1 MKADEKN
8 VKNLFKQL
16 KKTSDEEEVRRV
28 FDDFLQKRINPNI
41 GTTRKTVLTDNI
53 IHQLLGEAALDEIE
67 GLQNLPTQE
76 AFEKSKEVS
85 NKGLSKLEK
94 SLDISPKVEIKD
106 LSEYKAHGLQS
117 PSSGILI
124 DKRYDTPDI
133 ATKQLG
139 LGTLFHET
147 GHSIDDVAKRFAS
160 VEQEMEK
167 RLEPDYKLKK
177 FRKLNDKKYKPTV
190 LELMDDEEFSRY
202 YSQAKDSFDEYVKN
216 NPNKLEEMV
225 QEPGILKFE
234 SQKVPELI
242 PNEFKEMS
250 PSKLQNLYSGTGHWY
265 KRNFP
270 FENLQNVLKKGI
282 KGIRAIGPIAGGL
295 GAYSALKSGD
305 AAAAG
310 LNLAS
315 IIDPTGVADAAL
327 EVKERLKEK
336 DPKEIKK
343 IIREDKYRAMGSALF
358 PTDIMLDQLE
368 DMEDKKESQLGQKKE
383 PDLEEMDGVFNYDD
397 YLKKKKK
404 QMGYE

>member
-41 GTTRKTVLTDNI
+41 GTTRKTILTDNI

-76 AFEKSKEVS
+76 AFQKSKEVS

-94 SLDISPKVEIKD
+94 SLDISPKIEIKD

-147 GHSIDDVAKRFAS
+147 GHSLDDVAKRFANA
-160 VEQEMEK
+160 EKEMEN
-167 RLEPDYKLKK
+167 RLDPDYKLKK
-177 FRKLNDKKYKPTV
+177 FRKLSDKKYKPTV
-190 LELMDDEEFSRY
+190 LEMLDDEEFKRY
-202 YSQAKDSFDEYVKN
+202 YSQAKESFDDYVKN
-216 NPNKLEEMV
+216 NPDKLEEMV
-225 QEPGILKFE
+225 KDPGILKFE

-242 PNEFKEMS
+242 PSEFKEMS
-250 PSKLQNLYSGTGHWY
+250 PSKLQNLYSGTGHWF

-270 FENLQNVLKKGI
+270 FENLQNVLKKGVKGI
-282 KGIRAIGPIAGGL
+282 KGIGPIAGGL

-315 IIDPTGVADAAL
+315 IIDPTGISDAAL
-327 EVKERLKEK
+327 EIKERLKEK
-336 DPKEIKK
+336 DSKEIRK
-343 IIREDKYRAMGSALF
+343 IMREDKYRAMGSALS
-358 PTDIMLDQLE
+358 PADIMLDQLE
-368 DMEDKKESQLGQKKE
+368 DIEDKKESGLGQKKE
-383 PDLEEMDGVFNYDD
+383 PDLEEMDNVFNYDD

>member
-1 MKADEKN
+1 MKADEATIRK
-8 VKNLFKQL
+8 LFKQL
-16 KKTSDEEEVRRV
+16 KQTSDEEEVRKV
-28 FDDFLQKRINPNI
+28 FDNFVEKRLNPNI
-41 GTTRKTVLTDNI
+41 ATTRKTMLTDNI
-53 IHQLLGEAALDEIE
+53 VHQLLGEAALDEIE
-67 GLQNLPTQE
+67 GLQNLPAQE
-76 AFEKSKEVS
+76 AFEKSKNVS

-94 SLDISPKVEIKD
+94 SLDISPKVSIED

-147 GHSIDDVAKRFAS
+147 GHSLDDVAKRFAGA
-160 VEQEMEK
+160 EKEMEN
-167 RLEPDYKLKK
+167 RLDPDYKLKK
-177 FRKLNDKKYKPTV
+177 FRKLNDKKYKPNV
-190 LELMDDEEFSRY
+190 LELLDDEEFSRY
-202 YSQAKDSFDEYVKN
+202 YSQAKESFDEYVKN
-216 NPNKLEEMV
+216 NPDKLEKMV

-242 PNEFKEMS
+242 PNEFREMS

-315 IIDPTGVADAAL
+315 IIDPTGISDAAL

-343 IIREDKYRAMGSALF
+343 IMREDKYRAMGSALS
-358 PTDIMLDQLE
+358 PSDIMLDQL
-368 DMEDKKESQLGQKKE
+368 DDIEDKKESQLGQKKE
-383 PDLEEMDGVFNYDD
+383 PDLEEMDDVFNYDD
-397 YLKKKKK
+397 YLKKKKR